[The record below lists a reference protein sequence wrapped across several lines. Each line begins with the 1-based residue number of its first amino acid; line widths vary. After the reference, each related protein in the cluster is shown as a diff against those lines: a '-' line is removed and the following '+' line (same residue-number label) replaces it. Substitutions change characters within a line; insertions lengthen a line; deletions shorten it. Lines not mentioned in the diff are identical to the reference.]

1 MKYTLL
7 LLLGISFNSQVQ
19 GQIFTEKLK
28 LVFAGDIMGHSTQ
41 IKAALLPDG
50 TYDYHHCFKYV
61 APILKQADLAIGNLE
76 FTLPGKPPYSGYP
89 QFRSPDAVAVALKDA
104 GFDMMVTA
112 NNHSNDAGKTGV
124 ENTIRTLRNLGF
136 HQTGTFL
143 DSMDRSLNYPLVIQ
157 HGNFKLAFLN
167 YTYGTNGIPTKF
179 PVIVNQ
185 LDEKQM
191 AADMEKARG
200 SNPDAIIVMVHW
212 GNEYQLVET
221 SYQRQLA
228 QKLFLWGAKV
238 VIGSH
243 PHVVQSIE
251 QKSQTDSLRKG
262 ELTVVAYSLG
272 NFISGQI
279 KTYTDIGA
287 MVEVELEKEL
297 PFGSTCITRTQ
308 YIPVFRYV
316 HRAPTSVKYYTLPA
330 TLFSELNQR
339 DPFPIPVYLKEKL
352 KQDLKIIRPIL
363 SKHGIPEKP
372 VFPNLILPP
381 IMKMETQKIN

>member
-1 MKYTLL
+1 MKYKFLF
-7 LLLGISFNSQVQ
+7 LGITFCVQVYCQ
-19 GQIFTEKLK
+19 LFTEKIK

-50 TYDYHHCFKYV
+50 TYDYKHCFKFI
-61 APILKQADLAIGNLE
+61 APVLKQADLAVGNLE
-76 FTLPGKPPYSGYP
+76 FTLPGKPPYTGYP
-89 QFRSPDAVAVALKDA
+89 QFRSPDEAAVALKEA
-104 GFDMMVTA
+104 GFDMLVTA

-124 ENTIRTLRNLGF
+124 ENTIRTVRKLGF

-143 DSMDRSLNYPLVIQ
+143 DSLDRSLNYPLLIQ

-167 YTYGTNGIPTKF
+167 YTYGTNGIPTRH

-185 LDEKQM
+185 LDEKLM
-191 AADMEKARG
+191 EADMQKAR
-200 SNPDAIIVMVHW
+200 SSSPDAIIVLVHW

-251 QKSQTDSLRKG
+251 QIHQTDTLRKG
-262 ELTVVAYSLG
+262 DIRVVAYSLG

-287 MVEVELEKEL
+287 MVEIELEKEL
-297 PFGSTCITRTQ
+297 PFGATCLTRTQ

-316 HRAPTSVKYYTLPA
+316 HRSPASVKYYTLPA
-330 TLFSELNQR
+330 TLFSESNER
-339 DPFPIPVYLKEKL
+339 DPFPVPQYLKEKL

-363 SKHGIPEKP
+363 SKYGIPEKP
-372 VFPNLILPP
+372 VFPNLIFPP
-381 IMKMETQKIN
+381 VMKMETQKLN

>member
-1 MKYTLL
+1 MRYSFL
-7 LLLGISFNSQVQ
+7 LLLGITVNLQVHC
-19 GQIFTEKLK
+19 QIFTEKLK

-89 QFRSPDAVAVALKDA
+89 QFRSPDAVAVALKEA

-251 QKSQTDSLRKG
+251 QKSQTDSIRKG

-297 PFGSTCITRTQ
+297 RQ
-308 YIPVFRYV
+308 YLNRYV
-316 HRAPTSVKYYTLPA
+316 HRAPASVKYYTLPA

-339 DPFPIPVYLKEKL
+339 DPFPIPVYIKEKL